1 MAKKILVAVEKRL
14 FRKTLQEALL
24 VAQKGDTLVLDPG
37 TYTFLQGRQIFHS
50 ITIEGAGEFPEDVLL
65 QGSIFWNQA
74 MQKVT
79 IKNLTIESPA
89 GNNAINVKN
98 QGQLEANGCII
109 KGEFAGEYPAI
120 YSDSSRVEL
129 HNCDVDFNNKET
141 GILLKNGSDGYIESC
156 ALDSIFVEHSSL
168 LISNSR
174 IRTML
179 RAEASTVKSNDYTEY
194 LQANPKKYSFYMEN
208 GSKVELARV
217 NAPEKDVYASVSNS
231 LLSIQQL
238 DIFEDNPFTIHKYP
252 QAVVQIPDDPRIM
265 IYEYDE
271 EGNLIG
277 EPTQQATAT
286 QTYTASQSAETTSFD
301 EEEVTFD
308 DFDDYTEDSY
318 EAQPAVEKTPLEQ
331 LQALYGLETVK
342 KQALKFIKNVQF
354 NRQRLAEGRSAN
366 EINLHSLFL
375 GNPGTGKT
383 TVARLLGQVLADEG
397 VVENTNFIEVTR
409 GDLVDVNIG
418 GTAQKTGALLEAARG
433 GILFVD
439 EAYSLYKD
447 SNQDFGQ
454 EAVDT
459 ILKYMEDHRG
469 EIMVIFAGYT
479 EEMQNFINMNPG
491 LRSRVPNE
499 FNFEDYSPEEIAE
512 IGYRNLLDQ
521 DYEVDEQRY
530 KDIVMSRYSHTIDES
545 NARWVRNF
553 NQELI
558 SVMVDRVLETE
569 STDHVT
575 ITEEDLDN
583 FTGGNQEE
591 KQKHIDEQ
599 LAQLEGLVG
608 LDNVKNEVAS
618 LIKEAQADRIL
629 AKANPMM
636 SKPSYHMVFEGNPG
650 TGKTTVAEI
659 IAKLFYNLDILPSPN
674 VKVVE
679 RSDLVGSY
687 IGHTEKNT
695 KRVIEEA
702 MGGVLFVDEA
712 YQLMSAEG
720 SNDFG
725 KQAIETLLTALENYR
740 DKFVVIFAG
749 YTAEMEQFLNANPG
763 LRSRVQKKIIFPD
776 YSPQEVAQ
784 IVANILAKS
793 WTFNEAKL
801 KAVVSEIYQNLP
813 AQEKAN
819 GRWARNFSEE
829 AAKQQKVFIVDND
842 VPLEDMRTIKDTLFD
857 ELLEAYRH
865 K

>member
-1 MAKKILVAVEKRL
+1 MALKENLKPL
-14 FRKTLQEALL
+14 
-24 VAQKGDTLVLDPG
+24 GG
-37 TYTFLQGRQIFHS
+37 
-50 ITIEGAGEFPEDVLL
+50 PENIID
-65 QGSIFWNQA
+65 A
-74 MQKVT
+74 KVT
-79 IKNLTIESPA
+79 
-89 GNNAINVKN
+89 
-98 QGQLEANGCII
+98 
-109 KGEFAGEYPAI
+109 
-120 YSDSSRVEL
+120 
-129 HNCDVDFNNKET
+129 
-141 GILLKNGSDGYIESC
+141 
-156 ALDSIFVEHSSL
+156 
-168 LISNSR
+168 
-174 IRTML
+174 
-179 RAEASTVKSNDYTEY
+179 
-194 LQANPKKYSFYMEN
+194 
-208 GSKVELARV
+208 
-217 NAPEKDVYASVSNS
+217 NS
-231 LLSIQQL
+231 LLSVRQL
-238 DIFEDNPFTIHKYP
+238 ELPSGHPFNVYKDQP
-252 QAVVQIPDDPRIM
+252 AAVQIDDSRVAF
-265 IYEYDE
+265 YEIDD
-271 EGNLIG
+271 EGNVVSEL
-277 EPTQQATAT
+277 PQQVTTT
-286 QTYTASQSAETTSFD
+286 QTYTAPQSAENTIA

-569 STDHVT
+569 STDNVT

-599 LAQLEGLVG
+599 LAKLEGLVG